1 MNRPR
6 IGWREW
12 ASLPELGITGVKVK
26 VDTGARTSALHA
38 FYTEQFERDGVPW
51 VRFGV
56 HPIQH
61 DRDTAVHCEARII
74 DVRQVTDSGG
84 HREQRPVIRTAV
96 AVGEHRFDAEFTLT
110 NRDTMRFR
118 VLLGRTALRRRF
130 LVSPGESFILGGT
143 RHSPPD
149 TP

>member
-1 MNRPR
+1 MNRAP

-12 ASLPELGITGVKVK
+12 ASLPDLGIDWVKVK

-38 FYTEQFERDGVPW
+38 FYTEQFDRDGERW

-61 DRDTAVHCEARII
+61 DRQTAVHCEARIL
-74 DVRQVTDSGG
+74 DVREVTDSGG
-84 HREQRPVIRTAV
+84 HREQRPVIGTTV
-96 AVGEHRFDAEFTLT
+96 VMCGHHYEAEFTLT

-130 LVSPGESFILGGT
+130 LVSPGQSFILGGT
-143 RHSPPD
+143 KDSPPD
-149 TP
+149 SP